1 MRLQASFILNLT
13 TGTKMKEEFLYG
25 LLFFIPTF
33 RISLPINKKLRR
45 SHSPNSIGILYPKFS
60 LIKIKSF
67 FIFNIWVW
75 SNYREKYTG
84 IKRKMIY
91 YYRQS
96 SKKKMED
103 GMRSLSEFFIILTSK
118 FLNLQNTAEKDGSI
132 TSITRRREDNGLP
145 LRI

>member
-1 MRLQASFILNLT
+1 
-13 TGTKMKEEFLYG
+13 
-25 LLFFIPTF
+25 
-33 RISLPINKKLRR
+33 
-45 SHSPNSIGILYPKFS
+45 
-60 LIKIKSF
+60 
-67 FIFNIWVW
+67 
-75 SNYREKYTG
+75 
-84 IKRKMIY
+84 MIY
-91 YYRQS
+91 YYRQF

>member
-1 MRLQASFILNLT
+1 
-13 TGTKMKEEFLYG
+13 
-25 LLFFIPTF
+25 
-33 RISLPINKKLRR
+33 
-45 SHSPNSIGILYPKFS
+45 
-60 LIKIKSF
+60 
-67 FIFNIWVW
+67 
-75 SNYREKYTG
+75 
-84 IKRKMIY
+84 MIY

-132 TSITRRREDNGLP
+132 TSITRRREDNGLL

>member
-1 MRLQASFILNLT
+1 
-13 TGTKMKEEFLYG
+13 
-25 LLFFIPTF
+25 
-33 RISLPINKKLRR
+33 
-45 SHSPNSIGILYPKFS
+45 
-60 LIKIKSF
+60 
-67 FIFNIWVW
+67 
-75 SNYREKYTG
+75 
-84 IKRKMIY
+84 MIY